1 MFCISEWVADVEAE
15 GRVIEAI
22 IHVLK
27 KTGINVTNLLETIK
41 LAENRDV
48 SQLCLDT
55 NGFNIHTAS
64 RNSMDNDLKV
74 ICILIVLKTTCIETQ
89 NWNNV
94 TIF

>member
-1 MFCISEWVADVEAE
+1 VEAE

-27 KTGINVTNLLETIK
+27 KTGINVTNFLETIK
-41 LAENRDV
+41 LAENSNA

-55 NGFNIHTAS
+55 NDFDIHTVS

-74 ICILIVLKTTCIETQ
+74 IFIFIVC
-89 NWNNV
+89 
-94 TIF
+94 